1 MEVEVGVE
9 KSEKASQTV
18 GLGLAVMED
27 GNVYGGPDVL
37 ARDGEESTASQG
49 TSGEGVGVVL
59 KTINHP
65 LDHFDW
71 GSGWFLHFGRV
82 ASGEGNCRDPT
93 KFEKA

>member
-1 MEVEVGVE
+1 M
-9 KSEKASQTV
+9 

-27 GNVYGGPDVL
+27 RDVYGGPDVL

-49 TSGEGVGVVL
+49 TSGEGVGVIL

-71 GSGWFLHFGRV
+71 ESGWFLHFGRV
-82 ASGEGNCRDPT
+82 VSDEGNLGDPAG
-93 KFEKA
+93 FEKV